1 MEKKK
6 SSRSGR
12 LVKGILGLLVIL
24 LVLLAAG
31 GVVLFQVNQFSLEVV
46 LDGEET
52 VNQEYGTPY
61 QEPGARLLL
70 RGSLLWKEGIHPAAG
85 ELHITGSVNE
95 KELGRYTVC
104 YSGSLGPWQ
113 AKRLRRVNV
122 VDTQCPVI
130 TLIQKDPPQTL
141 LPGTP
146 YQEEGYRAVDNRDGD
161 ITDRVIRVEESGR
174 ILYSVLDSSGNPAVA
189 ERELPYFD
197 PEPPQIQLEGGQ
209 SYTLTVGHY
218 YVEPGYQAIDKV
230 DGDVTDQVA
239 VEGEVNWLV
248 PGIYPVTYTVTD
260 SYQNTA
266 SVTRNVEVTAQPR
279 PEVVWPEGKT
289 IYLTFDDGPGPY
301 TQTLLDVL
309 DRYGAKATFFV
320 TDSGYDSVMK
330 QIVDRGHS
338 IGIHTISHQYG
349 QIYSSPEAYFDDLL
363 GMQDIIYRNT
373 GVKTTLL
380 RFPGGSSNEISRK
393 SCEGI
398 MTILDEAVQN
408 AGFQYFDWNVDS
420 NDAGGAKKPREV
432 FQNVVD
438 GVSRARVSMVLQ
450 HDVHGFSVEAV
461 EDILAW
467 GQENGYTF
475 RAIEPTSPGFHHG
488 VHN

>member
-1 MEKKK
+1 MERKRTSWK
-6 SSRSGR
+6 GR
-12 LVKGILGLLVIL
+12 AGKRILGLLAL
-24 LVLLAAG
+24 LVVLAGAG
-31 GVVLFQVNQFSLEVV
+31 WMVLFQVNRFSLEVE
-46 LDGEET
+46 LQGEPT
-52 VNQEYGTPY
+52 LNQEYDTPY
-61 QEPGARLLL
+61 QDPGARLLL
-70 RGSLLWKEGIHPAAG
+70 RGSLLWKEGIHPAGG
-85 ELHITGSVNE
+85 EIQVIGSVNE
-95 KELGRYTVC
+95 QELGRYTLC
-104 YSGSLGPWQ
+104 YHGSFGPWQ
-113 AKRLRRVNV
+113 AKQLRQVNV
-122 VDTQCPVI
+122 VDTQCPQI
-130 TLIQKDPPQTL
+130 TLIQKDPQQTMK
-141 LPGTP
+141 PGTP
-146 YQEEGYRAVDNRDGD
+146 YEEEGYKAVDNRDGD
-161 ITDRVIRVEESGR
+161 ITDRVIRVEEPGR
-174 ILYSVLDSSGNPAVA
+174 ILYSVLDSSGNPGMA
-189 ERELPYFD
+189 ERVLPYFD
-197 PEPPQIQLEGGQ
+197 PEPPQIRLEGGEHYVLPSGQ
-209 SYTLTVGHY
+209 Y
-218 YVEPGYQAIDKV
+218 YVEPGYQAIDQV
-230 DGDVTDQVA
+230 DGDVTERVT

-266 SVTRNVEVTAQPR
+266 SVTREVEVTVQPR

-289 IYLTFDDGPGPY
+289 VYLTFDDGPGPH
-301 TQTLLDVL
+301 TLQLLDVL

-320 TDSGYDSVMK
+320 TDSGYDEVME
-330 QIVDRGHS
+330 QIVQRGHS

-380 RFPGGSSNEISRK
+380 RFPGGSSNEISRR

-420 NDAGGAKKPREV
+420 NDAGGAKKPQEV

-438 GVSRARVSMVLQ
+438 GISRARVSMVLQ

-461 EDILAW
+461 EDILVW
-467 GQENGYTF
+467 GQKNGYTF
-475 RAIEPTSPGFHHG
+475 RAIDSSTPGFHHG